1 MGRRGGRGG
10 RGGGEGREREDQ
22 YGGGFGSQD
31 REERPAFGSAKS
43 NTGGGSAGS
52 QTRHKGGDLAFQR
65 HVPKFLQ
72 QYAHMLGRGGQ
83 QGGNNEDGQDEDKP
97 VVVGGGAAGGK
108 REHPGGEEEEEEE
121 EGQGGAGR
129 LDDDIEEGAL
139 RRAMAENPALAKE
152 FETQLNKR
160 VTTVVSHASGGLQL
174 DQSKAVQEKERG
186 NKAFAAKDYA
196 AAIASFTTCI
206 ELDPQCEV
214 YFSNRSAAHAAQG
227 DWEAAAQDARQ
238 AVKLAPKWA
247 KAHTRLG
254 AAFSGLQ
261 LHSDAKEA
269 YERALQLEPD
279 NQATQKALE
288 RSTVMELQSV
298 KDRKHVFF
306 NKRAKLS
313 AADERGMRPEQKRQG
328 KAAGAEGTVPAMPK
342 VDDSAPYHGRAAK
355 KGALSFEEADE
366 GGGS

>member
-31 REERPAFGSAKS
+31 REEKPAFGSAKS

-83 QGGNNEDGQDEDKP
+83 QGGNNEDGRDEDKP

-121 EGQGGAGR
+121 GQGGAGR
-129 LDDDIEEGAL
+129 MDDDIEEGAL

-160 VTTVVSHASGGLQL
+160 LN
-174 DQSKAVQEKERG
+174 QSKAVQEKERG

-206 ELDPQCEV
+206 DLDPQCEV

-227 DWEAAAQDARQ
+227 DWEAAARDARQ

-288 RSTVMELQSV
+288 RSTMMELQSV

-306 NKRAKLS
+306 NKRVKLS

-328 KAAGAEGTVPAMPK
+328 KAAEAEGTVPAMPK
-342 VDDSAPYHGRAAK
+342 VDNSTPYHGRATK
-355 KGALSFEEADE
+355 KGALSFEAEDE
-366 GGGS
+366 GGSS

>member
-1 MGRRGGRGG
+1 MA
-10 RGGGEGREREDQ
+10 
-22 YGGGFGSQD
+22 
-31 REERPAFGSAKS
+31 PGSAEL
-43 NTGGGSAGS
+43 TIGPHTAMLAPLHCVAYGA
-52 QTRHKGGDLAFQR
+52 QGGD
-65 HVPKFLQ
+65 
-72 QYAHMLGRGGQ
+72 
-83 QGGNNEDGQDEDKP
+83 NEDGRDEDKP

-121 EGQGGAGR
+121 GQGGAGR
-129 LDDDIEEGAL
+129 MDDDIEEGAL

-160 VTTVVSHASGGLQL
+160 VATVVLHASGGLQL
-174 DQSKAVQEKERG
+174 NQSKAVQEKERG

-206 ELDPQCEV
+206 DLDPQCEV

-227 DWEAAAQDARQ
+227 DWEAAVRDARQ

-288 RSTVMELQSV
+288 RSTMMELQSV

-306 NKRAKLS
+306 NKRVKLS

-342 VDDSAPYHGRAAK
+342 VDNSTPYHGRATK
-355 KGALSFEEADE
+355 KGALSFEAEDE
-366 GGGS
+366 GGSS